1 MKQFIYLAA
10 ICMLA
15 LGACTGSFKKGDGLE
30 YKIISSGSGQKV
42 GYGNYIQIHIKQVYA
57 GTKDTV
63 LSDTR
68 EYMSRIQVL
77 DSVNTPLAYFKVLK
91 QMRKG
96 DSLVI
101 RLLTDTVFKDP
112 KNVMPDYMKK
122 GKYIYIHVKL
132 LNIFET
138 REQADSAGKAESILA
153 KPRIFKKQMEEIEK
167 NLASNKS
174 QLDADSKLIEGY
186 LAKNNVKAQKTKW
199 GTYIAVSTEGT
210 GDIISSKDVALVN
223 YTGRTLDSAK
233 VFDSNTDPKF
243 KRGDMPLQPLAVRI
257 SELGGIIVGWTD
269 ALMHLKKGSK
279 ATIYI
284 PSTLGY
290 GPSGNGE
297 SIKPNENLVFDI
309 EVVDVQNEEAYIA
322 KMQAMQEEMMRKA
335 QQQQQNQAPAAADT
349 MKKGK

>member
-1 MKQFIYLAA
+1 MKQFFYLSA

-15 LGACTGSFKKGDGLE
+15 LAACTGSFKKGDGLE
-30 YKIISSGSGQKV
+30 YKLINSGSGKTV

-57 GTKDTV
+57 GTKDSV

-68 EYMSRIQVL
+68 DYMSRIQVL

-91 QMRKG
+91 QMKKG

-112 KNVMPDYMKK
+112 KNVMPDFMKK

-138 REQADSAGKAESILA
+138 REQADSANAAESIAA

-167 NLASNKS
+167 NIGTKKA
-174 QLDADSKLIEGY
+174 QIDADCKVIEAY
-186 LAKNNVKAQKTKW
+186 LAKNNIKAEKTKW
-199 GTYIAVSTEGT
+199 GTYIAVTTEGS
-210 GDIISSKDVALVN
+210 GPVISSTDVAMVN
-223 YTGRTLDSAK
+223 YTGRSLDSGK

-243 KRGDMPLQPLAVRI
+243 KHGDMPQQAMPVNV

-269 ALMHLKKGSK
+269 ALLHLKKGSK
-279 ATIYI
+279 ATVFI

-290 GPSGNGE
+290 GPSGN
-297 SIKPNENLVFDI
+297 SDRIKPNENLMFDMEI
-309 EVVDVQNEEAYIA
+309 VDVVSEESYMA
-322 KMQAMQEEMMRKA
+322 KMKAMQEEMMRKA
-335 QQQQQNQAPAAADT
+335 QQATPPPAADT
-349 MKKGK
+349 VKKGK